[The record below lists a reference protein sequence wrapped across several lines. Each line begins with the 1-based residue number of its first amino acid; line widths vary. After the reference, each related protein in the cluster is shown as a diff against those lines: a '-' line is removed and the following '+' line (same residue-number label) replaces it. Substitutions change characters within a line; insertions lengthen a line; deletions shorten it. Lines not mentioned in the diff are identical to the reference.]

1 MDPPVITTHPV
12 DLLNQIPGT
21 SVQFSVV
28 ATGESL
34 TYQWQMDGVALT
46 DGAKYTG
53 ATTNMLT
60 VANIQFPADE
70 GSFNVIVSNGA
81 GSDTSDSAM
90 LDVGMLLKPYF
101 TVYILRMMI
110 NWKAIDICCFIHC
123 ESLHLI

>member
-1 MDPPVITTHPV
+1 MHAGDPPVITSQPQS
-12 DLLNQIPGT
+12 LLNQIPGN

-90 LDVGMLLKPYF
+90 LDIGM
-101 TVYILRMMI
+101 
-110 NWKAIDICCFIHC
+110 
-123 ESLHLI
+123 

>member
-1 MDPPVITTHPV
+1 MSSVATEANGFVAQLYYHLTCLHALCCTVDPPVITTHPV
-12 DLLNQIPGT
+12 DLLNQIPGN
-21 SVQFSVV
+21 SVLFSVV

-34 TYQWQMDGVALT
+34 SYQWQMDGVALT

-53 ATTNMLT
+53 ATTNTLN

-90 LDVGMLLKPYF
+90 LDIGM
-101 TVYILRMMI
+101 
-110 NWKAIDICCFIHC
+110 
-123 ESLHLI
+123 